1 MPCNSVAV
9 QTAQLQYVLTLEQAT
24 QVLRGLGFSCTG
36 ELVQLYKMHSG
47 KRVPEKA
54 IEALRTGVTVF
65 YKEGGRLQITAG
77 RGQYDLADQVTEEI
91 EVAMRLYSQYLLA
104 QAFASLGK
112 QVGAIEEVGGGAIM
126 LTVEV

>member
-47 KRVPEKA
+47 KRVPA
-54 IEALRTGVTVF
+54 
-65 YKEGGRLQITAG
+65 GGCTCNRPRCCWCATA
-77 RGQYDLADQVTEEI
+77 A
-91 EVAMRLYSQYLLA
+91 
-104 QAFASLGK
+104 
-112 QVGAIEEVGGGAIM
+112 
-126 LTVEV
+126 